1 MPRLPRRS
9 GFTLLEVMVALT
21 LIATVFVLVMQAQR
35 ESVAKAA
42 NARSQSIAARLGEQF
57 LHRIEAGQVPDL
69 VDGLEGDFSEE
80 GFGQFTWLIGLGDGS
95 DYSGGFLDDS
105 ESTLREFRRKA
116 AEERGEDELLP
127 ERTRVFLTIS
137 FPSFRDANREEYQ
150 IETLVDSWAIEQD
163 FALFEQLWPELQPAA
178 IR

>member
-1 MPRLPRRS
+1 MRRA

-21 LIATVFVLVMQAQR
+21 MIATVFVLVTQAQR

-69 VDGLEGDFSEE
+69 VDGLEGDFSED
-80 GFGQFTWLIGLGDGS
+80 GYGQFTWLLGIGDGS
-95 DYSGGFLDDS
+95 DYSGGYLDES
-105 ESTLREFRRKA
+105 EARLRDFRRKA
-116 AEERGEDELLP
+116 AEERDEDEVLP

-137 FPSFRDANREEYQ
+137 FPSFRDENREEYQ
-150 IETLVDSWAIEQD
+150 LETLVDSWAIEQD
-163 FALFEQLWPELQPAA
+163 FALFEQLWPELMPSS